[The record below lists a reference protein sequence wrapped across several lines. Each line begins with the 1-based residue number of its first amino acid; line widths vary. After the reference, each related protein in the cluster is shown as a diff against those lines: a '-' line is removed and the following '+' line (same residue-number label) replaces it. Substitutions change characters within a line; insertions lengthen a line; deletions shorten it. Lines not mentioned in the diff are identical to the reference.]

1 LGLLQRPARRRRFLR
16 RLRRTTDLP
25 ALPQDGRRAG
35 AATGQGQLSIYDLR
49 TNQDFTLKQNPLSRS
64 DLDEFVA
71 CYNPANRHQRTAT
84 WSDANPDG
92 RWRAYPYEQLIA
104 RDKANLDIFWLR
116 DDSLE
121 DSASLPDPDV
131 LAAEIME
138 DLQAVLTQFSL
149 ILGESET

>member
-1 LGLLQRPARRRRFLR
+1 MLFFDRKPASERPW
-16 RLRRTTDLP
+16 TE
-25 ALPQDGRRAG
+25 ALW
-35 AATGQGQLSIYDLR
+35 IYDLR
-49 TNQDFTLKQNPLSRS
+49 TDKDFTLKQNPLSRG

-71 CYNPANRHQRTAT
+71 CYNPANRHQRAAT
-84 WSDANPDG
+84 WSDASPDG
-92 RWRAYPYEQLIA
+92 RWRAYSYEQLIA

-138 DLQAVLTQFSL
+138 DLRAALAQFSL
-149 ILGESET
+149 ILGEAEA